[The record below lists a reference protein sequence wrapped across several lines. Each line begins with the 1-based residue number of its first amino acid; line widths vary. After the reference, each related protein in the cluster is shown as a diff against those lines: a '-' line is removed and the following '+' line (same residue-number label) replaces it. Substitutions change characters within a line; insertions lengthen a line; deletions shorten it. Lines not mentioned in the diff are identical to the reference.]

1 MGVAQTTGAIGGD
14 KGGVTVDGL
23 LLHHLGLGDA
33 RGLGGLGLAV
43 GQGDRVE
50 VALVG
55 SGQAPVLTGGL
66 LPGQAR
72 ADGAR
77 LEGDLGSLG
86 RLGLA
91 GLLGSLGGRNLG
103 QVLGDKL
110 IEGKVVVKCDAGK
123 ELGGVLFKHGNEQGS
138 HGVSPADLTYEG
150 LVHGF

>member
-1 MGVAQTTGAIGGD
+1 MS
-14 KGGVTVDGL
+14 GL
-23 LLHHLGLGDA
+23 LLDLLSLGNPGGL
-33 RGLGGLGLAV
+33 RGLGLTV

-72 ADGAR
+72 AHGAVR
-77 LEGDLGSLG
+77 RGNLGSLG
-86 RLGLA
+86 SLGLA
-91 GLLGSLGGRNLG
+91 GLLGSLGGSNLG

-110 IEGKVVVKCDAGK
+110 LSREVVVKCDAGK

-138 HGVSPADLTYEG
+138 HLRALYLMGVSPADLTYVVV
-150 LVHGF
+150 VHGF